1 MRIFR
6 FESIDSTS
14 DYLKNKEDIQEFD
27 LAIAEIQ
34 TKGRGRRGNSWI
46 SSKEWLSLVFH

>member
-34 TKGRGRRGNSWI
+34 TKGR
-46 SSKEWLSLVFH
+46 LSLIHI